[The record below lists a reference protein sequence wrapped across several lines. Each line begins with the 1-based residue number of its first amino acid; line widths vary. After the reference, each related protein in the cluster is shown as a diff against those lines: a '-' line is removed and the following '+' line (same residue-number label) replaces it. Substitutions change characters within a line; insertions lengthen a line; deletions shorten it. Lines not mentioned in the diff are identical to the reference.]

1 MTRTASFTTH
11 AAKALS
17 RRRTIPVELPEFAIR
32 ALEHRVEMTNAGADE
47 EEMVSFNDV
56 VEWYLLSPLSV
67 KDDAAPRG
75 RHPRLHGRAGAVDDR
90 LDLQRAVVEG
100 DGFTRRLGG
109 RGEKRLRD
117 LRGSACN
124 WFPCG

>member
-17 RRRTIPVELPEFAIR
+17 RRRTIPIELPEFAIR

-56 VEWYLLSPLSV
+56 VEWYLLSPMSV
-67 KDDAAPRG
+67 KEMP
-75 RHPRLHGRAGAVDDR
+75 HLEIAVP
-90 LDLQRAVVEG
+90 
-100 DGFTRRLGG
+100 GFTAALVRWMMDATYNGP
-109 RGEKRLRD
+109 E
-117 LRGSACN
+117 
-124 WFPCG
+124 

>member
-17 RRRTIPVELPEFAIR
+17 RRRTIPIELPEFAIR
-32 ALEHRVEMTNAGADE
+32 ALEHRVEMTNVGADD

-67 KDDAAPRG
+67 KEMPHLEDAVPRETGSRGDAEERRKPGSAISAAPR
-75 RHPRLHGRAGAVDDR
+75 
-90 LDLQRAVVEG
+90 EI
-100 DGFTRRLGG
+100 GFLWIHSRSVRSFRFPFTA
-109 RGEKRLRD
+109 KREVRV
-117 LRGSACN
+117 
-124 WFPCG
+124 

>member
-17 RRRTIPVELPEFAIR
+17 RRRTIPIELPEFAIR

-67 KDDAAPRG
+67 KEMPHLEDAVP
-75 RHPRLHGRAGAVDDR
+75 
-90 LDLQRAVVEG
+90 
-100 DGFTRRLGG
+100 GFTAALVRWMIESTYSGA
-109 RGEKRLRD
+109 E
-117 LRGSACN
+117 
-124 WFPCG
+124 

>member
-17 RRRTIPVELPEFAIR
+17 RRRTIPIELPEFAIR

-67 KDDAAPRG
+67 KEMP
-75 RHPRLHGRAGAVDDR
+75 HLEFAVP
-90 LDLQRAVVEG
+90 
-100 DGFTRRLGG
+100 GFTAALVRWMIESTYSGP
-109 RGEKRLRD
+109 E
-117 LRGSACN
+117 
-124 WFPCG
+124 